1 MTHIKI
7 FEVGGSIR
15 DQILGLPNKDRDF
28 CAVAPSWDALHEW
41 CEQHMDQIFLVKP
54 EFLTVRGFM
63 GGEAIDIVMCRK
75 DGPSTDGRRPDSV
88 TPGTLMDDLS
98 RRDFTMNA
106 MAIEVDHNL
115 NQIGEIIDPFNGAKD
130 AKDGI
135 LRCVGSPELRMAEDG
150 LRIVRAMRFQI
161 TKGVEL
167 DAPLWRI
174 MRSREMWEF
183 VQKSVSVERIRQELD
198 KCFKHDTADTLRFL
212 GCLENPVT
220 GEPIVDL
227 IFTNGLWLSPS
238 LAKK

>member
-1 MTHIKI
+1 MTHIQI

-15 DQILGLPNKDRDF
+15 DKILGLPNKDRDF

-41 CEQHMDQIFLVKP
+41 CKQNMDNIFLVKP
-54 EFLTVRGFM
+54 EFLTIRGFI

-115 NQIGEIIDPFNGAKD
+115 NQIGDIIDPFNGAKD
-130 AKDGI
+130 TKDGI
-135 LRCVGSPELRMAEDG
+135 LRCVGSSELRMAEDG
-150 LRIVRAMRFQI
+150 LRIVRAMRFAI

-167 DAPLWRI
+167 DASLWRI
-174 MRSREMWEF
+174 MQSREMWQF
-183 VQKSVSVERIRQELD
+183 VQRSVSIERVRQELD
-198 KCFKHDTADTLRFL
+198 KCFKHSTTETIRFL
-212 GCLENPVT
+212 GRINNPT
-220 GEPIVDL
+220 TQQSHLDL
-227 IFTNGLWLSPS
+227 IFSNGLWLSPS
-238 LAKK
+238 LGKK

>member
-15 DQILGLPNKDRDF
+15 DGILGLPNHDRDF

-41 CEQHMDQIFLVKP
+41 CKQKMDNIFLVKP
-54 EFLTVRGFM
+54 EFLTIRGFM

-115 NQIGEIIDPFNGAKD
+115 NQIGDLIDPFNGAQD
-130 AKDGI
+130 ARDGI
-135 LRCVGSPELRMAEDG
+135 LRSVGSSALRMAEDG
-150 LRIVRAMRFQI
+150 LRIVRAMRFAI

-167 DAPLWRI
+167 DHDLWLLI
-174 MRSREMWEF
+174 QSREMWEF
-183 VQKSVSVERIRQELD
+183 VQKSVSTERVRQELD
-198 KCFKHDTADTLRFL
+198 KCFKHSTTETIRFL
-212 GCLENPVT
+212 GCINNPVT
-220 GEPIVDL
+220 QQSHLDL
-227 IFTNGLWLSPS
+227 IFTDGLWLSPS
-238 LAKK
+238 LGKK

>member
-1 MTHIKI
+1 MNNIKI

-28 CAVAPSWDALHEW
+28 CAVAPSWDSLHEW
-41 CEQHMDQIFLVKP
+41 CKQNMDSIFLVKP
-54 EFLTVRGFM
+54 EFLTVRGII

-106 MAIEVDHNL
+106 MAVEVDHNL

-130 AKDGI
+130 ARDSI
-135 LRCVGSPELRMAEDG
+135 LRCVGSSELRMAEDG
-150 LRIVRAMRFQI
+150 LRIVRAMRFAI

-167 DAPLWRI
+167 DASLWRI

-183 VQKSVSVERIRQELD
+183 VQKSVSIERVRQELD
-198 KCFKHDTADTLRFL
+198 KCFKHSTTETIRFL
-212 GCLENPVT
+212 GCITNPVT
-220 GEPIVDL
+220 QQSHLDL
-227 IFTNGLWLSPS
+227 IFSNGLWLSPS

>member
-1 MTHIKI
+1 MTDIKI

-41 CEQHMDQIFLVKP
+41 CKQNMDKIFLVTP

-106 MAIEVDHNL
+106 MAVEVDHNL
-115 NQIGEIIDPFNGAKD
+115 NQIGELIDPFNGAKD

-135 LRCVGSPELRMAEDG
+135 LRCVGSTEDRMAEDG
-150 LRIVRAMRFQI
+150 LRIVRAMRFAI

-167 DAPLWRI
+167 DAPLWRTV
-174 MRSREMWEF
+174 RSRQMWKF
-183 VQKSVSVERIRQELD
+183 VQESVSVERIRQELD

-227 IFTNGLWLSPS
+227 IFANGLWLSPS
-238 LAKK
+238 LGKK